1 MIDYIVA
8 ILIGVLSSIVAS
20 IIFILFLCRLRPK
33 IIISPEIAKWKT
45 INGERIYQIKVI
57 NKTGRSIMNIKAKL
71 SLVTYRERP
80 GGRTPATEKIPLYK
94 SEVMEL
100 SKFDLEDTEDN
111 HAFRFGTYIDIEKLW
126 NDEESFFRFK
136 VYGTDS
142 FSGFGEVFVQDYHIK
157 KSPIVEGDFHAGN
170 SLEIKREIK
179 NIPIHHSTEV

>member
-20 IIFILFLCRLRPK
+20 IIFILFLRRLRPK

-45 INGERIYQIKVI
+45 IKGERIYQIKVI
-57 NKTGRSIMNIKAKL
+57 NETGRSIINIKAQL
-71 SLVTYRERP
+71 FLVTHRERP

-100 SKFDLEDTEDN
+100 SKFDLKDTEDN
-111 HAFRFGTYIDIEKLW
+111 HAFRFDTETDIEKLW
-126 NDEESFFRFK
+126 NNEESFFRFK
-136 VYGTDS
+136 IYGTDS
-142 FSGFGEVFVQDYHIK
+142 FSGFGKVFVQDYLK
-157 KSPIVEGDFHAGN
+157 KESIVKGDFHAGN

-179 NIPIHHSTEV
+179 NMPRHHLTEV